1 MAITRYTITMSRKRF
16 NLASL
21 MPFNKPHKS
30 AAPAPGEQGPHR
42 SEPSRGATDGET
54 IQLSMF
60 RGLEPAKTPEEAN
73 VGQLPDGAGVRSE
86 PPTEEKVM
94 ELLKEVLDPELGI
107 SIVDLGLV
115 YGVDIEEHSVRVRM
129 TLTSPGCPV
138 GPLIQALAMG
148 VIKRDYPDLEKV
160 KVEFVWKPLWDPY
173 KMASEEAK
181 DMLGIW

>member
-1 MAITRYTITMSRKRF
+1 MAS
-16 NLASL
+16 
-21 MPFNKPHKS
+21 
-30 AAPAPGEQGPHR
+30 GQQEPHR
-42 SEPSRGATDGET
+42 SEPSRPAPAEE
-54 IQLSMF
+54 
-60 RGLEPAKTPEEAN
+60 RGRIWEPEGISRDVTPEEAN
-73 VGQLPDGAGVRSE
+73 MAQMPEGAGVQFE
-86 PPTEEKVM
+86 PPTEELVM

-115 YGVDIEEHSVRVRM
+115 YGVDIEERSVRVRM

-138 GPLIQALAMG
+138 GPMIQALAMG

-160 KVEFVWKPLWDPY
+160 KVDFVWNPPWDPY